1 VIAFKEGGAKDYVFD
16 KKNGLLFEKQT
27 VNSLAEAIVEFEK
40 MKFDRKKVSET
51 ADGFSGKR
59 FDKELTDYAKECLN
73 ERKK

>member
-1 VIAFKEGGAKDYVFD
+1 
-16 KKNGLLFEKQT
+16 
-27 VNSLAEAIVEFEK
+27 LAEAIVEFEK

>member
-1 VIAFKEGGAKDYVFD
+1 MASI
-16 KKNGLLFEKQT
+16 NP
-27 VNSLAEAIVEFEK
+27 FEK
-40 MKFDRKKVSET
+40 MKFDRKDVSKT